1 MDQSNTPNQIR
12 IFFSVFLLFF
22 TTSVYPA
29 TAQDLPQQ
37 TGAIND
43 YAAVLG
49 GKPQREPLQNFIDQL
64 QEKHQVSLILLFSE
78 RDPFNDPQ
86 RYAAEIR
93 QAWNIDGSRII
104 FGMFLEDTPRWSL
117 HLWAGTALQSHLPSE
132 VRINLEKQI
141 NTAAQ
146 RGRIRPA
153 SQQLGQ
159 TLLDL
164 FEKGVVS
171 PKPEESD
178 GNWFTPTAFTFSGLM
193 MFWGF
198 LRWARSYCPHC
209 VKRLHEARRGGKK
222 LRHCPNCGY
231 NR

>member
-1 MDQSNTPNQIR
+1 MEHTNTPLAQILFWG
-12 IFFSVFLLFF
+12 FFLAILFSSTISVH
-22 TTSVYPA
+22 
-29 TAQDLPQQ
+29 AQNLPQQ

-49 GKPQREPLQNFIDQL
+49 GKPQRSALQQSIDQL
-64 QEKHQVSLILLFSE
+64 QEKYQVSLILLFSE
-78 RDPFNDPQ
+78 RDPFDDPE

-93 QAWNIDGSRII
+93 HAWNIDGSRAI
-104 FGMFLEDTPRWSL
+104 FGMFLEDTPNWSL
-117 HLWAGTALQSHLPSE
+117 HLWAGTELQGFLPYA
-132 VRINLEKQI
+132 VRTNLEKQI

-171 PKPEESD
+171 VSSKNSES
-178 GNWFTPTAFTFSGLM
+178 NWFTPTAFTFSGLM

-198 LRWARSYCPHC
+198 LRWVRSYCPHC
-209 VKRLHEARRGGKK
+209 VKRLHQTRRRGKK